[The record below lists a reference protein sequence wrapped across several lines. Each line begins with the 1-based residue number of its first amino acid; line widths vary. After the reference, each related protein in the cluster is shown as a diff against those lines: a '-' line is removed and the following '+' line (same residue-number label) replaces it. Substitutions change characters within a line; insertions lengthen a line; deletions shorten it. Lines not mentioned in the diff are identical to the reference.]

1 MARRKKAKSLEEPLR
16 LTKGG
21 ECWLKGIGFAIHGP
35 YLVLEM
41 DDSDIT
47 IAMHY
52 HSSNGK
58 DVLSQLGPIVVVD
71 ERQLVLTTQKPLKFK
86 GTQGYTDYRGQY
98 IPPTH
103 LEWFITEYA
112 SEHLNRIGGPQRLD
126 GEHALCLLSDRWR
139 VSY

>member
-21 ECWLKGIGFAIHGP
+21 ECWLKGIGLSIHGP
-35 YLVLEM
+35 YLVLEI

-58 DVLSQLGPIVVVD
+58 DALSQLGPIVVVD
-71 ERQLVLTTQKPLKFK
+71 ERQLVLTTQIPLKFK
-86 GTQGYTDYRGQY
+86 GTQGYYDHRRQY
-98 IPPTH
+98 IPPTT
-103 LEWFITEYA
+103 LEWFVSEYVA
-112 SEHLNRIGGPQRLD
+112 EHSKRIGEPQRLN
-126 GEHALCLLSDRWR
+126 GEHAVCLLSDRR
-139 VSY
+139 Y